1 MVASG
6 SKNQENRV
14 TALIY
19 SHRVPIT
26 RLIDFRVLLIAA
38 LNNRGGIAVAN
49 LRDAGVVI
57 SAENSAL
64 IDAGEVVVT
73 CLVYK
78 RFLKSTGLRNRGLI
92 IITALN
98 NSARSEEHTSELQS
112 LMRHS

>member
-57 SAENSAL
+57 SAANSAL

-78 RFLKSTGLRNRGLI
+78 RFLKSTGLR
-92 IITALN
+92 
-98 NSARSEEHTSELQS
+98 RSEERRIGQECVSTCRSRWS
-112 LMRHS
+112 PY